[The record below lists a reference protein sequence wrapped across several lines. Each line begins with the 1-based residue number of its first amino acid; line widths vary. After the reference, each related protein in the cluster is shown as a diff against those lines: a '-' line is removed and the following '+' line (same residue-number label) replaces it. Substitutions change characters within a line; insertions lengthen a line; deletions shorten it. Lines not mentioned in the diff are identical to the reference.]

1 MTAKKVLFVSLD
13 GMTDPLGQSQVLPY
27 LEGLSHLGYRFH
39 ILSYEKPEAYA
50 LQAKV
55 VGARCDAA
63 GIQWHPQP
71 YGFSLRDKVLRA
83 GQMVK
88 EAQRLVKAH
97 GILML
102 HCRSYLPA
110 RVGLR
115 LKRTLGIPFLFDMRG
130 FWADERLDGG
140 IWRLSNPLHA
150 AMYRYFKRLERR
162 FLCEA
167 KEVIS
172 LTEAGKATILS
183 WPNLTPTPRITVIP
197 CCADLE
203 HFQPSRVDSEA
214 REAARIR
221 LQLPVDA
228 PVLGYLGAVGTWY
241 MTDEM
246 LDFFQVL
253 KQRHPRAVFLFLT
266 AEEPQ
271 YVLRLAAAKG
281 IAEHDVRLVR
291 GLRAEMPT
299 LISLFTASVFF
310 IRPAFSKRASS
321 PTKLAELLGMG
332 ISVLTNGGVGDVDEI
347 LKHSHSGVIVRHF
360 THSDYEKALDEWEPM
375 WQTPIRERAAE
386 VLGRMSL
393 EWGVAAYA
401 AVYERLLGKP

>member
-1 MTAKKVLFVSLD
+1 MMAKKVLFVSLD

-27 LEGLSHLGYRFH
+27 LEGLSRLGYRFH
-39 ILSYEKPEAYA
+39 ILSYEKPAAFA
-50 LQAKV
+50 LQAEV
-55 VGARCDAA
+55 VAARCAA
-63 GIQWHPQP
+63 AQIEWHPQP
-71 YGFSLRDKVLRA
+71 YGFSMRDKVLRA

-88 EAQRLVKAH
+88 EARRLVKAH

-140 IWRLSNPLHA
+140 IWRQSNPLHA
-150 AMYRYFKRLERR
+150 AMYRYFKRLEQR
-162 FLCEA
+162 FLHEA
-167 KEVIS
+167 AEVIS

-183 WPNLTPTPRITVIP
+183 WPNLKPAPTITVIP
-197 CCADLE
+197 CCADLK
-203 HFQPSRVDSEA
+203 HFQPSQVAPEA

-221 LQLPVDA
+221 LQLPTDV
-228 PVLGYLGAVGTWY
+228 PILGYLGAVGTWY

-246 LDFFQVL
+246 LDFFLVL
-253 KQRHPRAVFLFLT
+253 KQRHPRALFLFLT

-281 IAEHDVRLVR
+281 IAESDLRVVR
-291 GLRAEMPT
+291 GNRAEMPT
-299 LISLFTASVFF
+299 LISLFSASIFF

-332 ISVLTNGGVGDVDEI
+332 ISVLTNTGVGDVDEI
-347 LKHSHSGVIVRHF
+347 LKQSHAGAIVSNF
-360 THSDYEKALDEWEPM
+360 TRSDYEKALDEWEPM
-375 WQTPIRERAAE
+375 WQAPIRERSAG
-386 VLGRMSL
+386 VLSRMSL
-393 EWGVAAYA
+393 EWGVSAYA
-401 AVYERLLGKP
+401 AVYQRLLGKP